1 MKDKIE
7 LDTVF
12 DDRNI
17 RIRFVIQ
24 FKTEYRSPYLFWDG
38 FRTSLGRNFQAVT
51 WHAIL
56 EDFFL
61 LDIFRYRD
69 DVMTILK
76 TDWFNFKILM
86 SGCDH
91 KFTLSCV
98 SFTNAISNKTETF
111 TKSINMHICAICTLN
126 QLFIRG
132 SCTQIKF
139 SKKWSSQWQKSFPFD
154 TSILYSPFNLS

>member
-12 DDRNI
+12 DERNI

-24 FKTEYRSPYLFWDG
+24 FNTEYRSPYLFWDG

-61 LDIFRYRD
+61 LDIFRCPD

-76 TDWFNFKILM
+76 TDWSNFKILM

-98 SFTNAISNKTETF
+98 SFTTYQHVIAISRAMSLPHRYN
-111 TKSINMHICAICTLN
+111 
-126 QLFIRG
+126 IRMSTG
-132 SCTQIKF
+132 YIIFPIIF
-139 SKKWSSQWQKSFPFD
+139 SE
-154 TSILYSPFNLS
+154 